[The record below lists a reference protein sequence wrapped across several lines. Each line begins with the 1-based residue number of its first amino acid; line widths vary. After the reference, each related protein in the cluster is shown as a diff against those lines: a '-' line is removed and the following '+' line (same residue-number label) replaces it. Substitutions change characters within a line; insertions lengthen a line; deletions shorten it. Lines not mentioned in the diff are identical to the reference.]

1 MLSLGPDPLSC
12 IVGAVDKGD
21 LLPLALS
28 CTILKDICKHRRELV
43 PIITKYPD
51 GPRRKAYITDVT
63 SNLGRIKW
71 AIDEMKARHDAK
83 WCELVAMT
91 ASIPIL
97 QWLRDNDFPF
107 CISTVKYAAK
117 NDHLDVLQWSF
128 DLFVDSG
135 EWLPGG
141 FREIIIS
148 TASSH
153 GHLRLLKWVQCG
165 LDNDDEFIK
174 EYVGLYDFC
183 NAAKNGHIH
192 ILEYFEEL
200 GFQHTINDWPVYYEP
215 IHFAAAG
222 GQIETLN
229 WLKANNYPINVDLV
243 YHSPYK
249 RAAYNGH
256 MEVMNWLLEN
266 NCPLG
271 VEVCYAAAEGG
282 QLDILM
288 WARAKGCIW
297 DDAVCRKATKNGHFH
312 VLKWARENGCPW
324 IKKDCINR
332 MRRISAGNNAEMIA
346 WIESQPE

>member
-1 MLSLGPDPLSC
+1 MLSLGSDPLSC
-12 IVGAVDKGD
+12 IVSAVDKGD

-28 CTILKDICKHRRELV
+28 CKILKDICKHRREL
-43 PIITKYPD
+43 IAIYPYL
-51 GPRRKAYITDVT
+51 GSPCRKAYITDVT

-107 CISTVKYAAK
+107 SNSTFEYAAK
-117 NDHLDVLQWSF
+117 NDHLDVLQWSYDQF
-128 DLFVDSG
+128 EDSG
-135 EWLPGG
+135 EWLPFG
-141 FREIIIS
+141 FRGIIVS
-148 TASSH
+148 AACSH
-153 GHLRLLKWVQCG
+153 GHLCILKWVQSG
-165 LDNDDEFIK
+165 LHNDDEFIK

-183 NAAKNGHIH
+183 EAAEGGHIH
-192 ILEYFEEL
+192 ILEYFDEL
-200 GFQHTINDWPVYYEP
+200 GFHLDDYPVYYLP
-215 IHFAAAG
+215 IRHAAAG

-229 WLKANNYPINVDLV
+229 WLKAKNYPINVGATLNHDDTL
-243 YHSPYK
+243 YGAP
-249 RAAYNGH
+249 AYNGH

-266 NCPLG
+266 NCLLCEG
-271 VEVCYAAAEGG
+271 VCHAAAEGG

-288 WARAKGCIW
+288 WARAKGCPW

-324 IKKDCINR
+324 IKRDCIDR
-332 MRRISAGNNAEMIA
+332 MRRISAGNNAEMID